1 MSNYYLILRTIHVLM
16 MATWFGAAL
25 SVSLI
30 WARRKNGEPDTV
42 REYLSGIIGRLEGIA
57 AIILPLTGVLM
68 LLRNTVLLQ
77 AGWLR
82 VNIVLGV
89 VAITLSRV
97 SLSKLKKI
105 QAGQEARERSFELVR
120 SGMFFS
126 LIVIIVLAQFKPF

>member
-1 MSNYYLILRTIHVLM
+1 M